1 MERRSDENLR
11 CTFMSDFLEVR
22 LSNMVEIFDGDYLL
36 LEHGAVVGGQD
47 FQVQRLT
54 VCGRITA

>member
-1 MERRSDENLR
+1 
-11 CTFMSDFLEVR
+11 MSDFLEVR